1 MGINCM
7 ADIINRLER
16 MQDEIERMIE
26 DVADLKQEYR
36 RDHPYTN
43 KDNDDYLWALFEADS
58 SLTDVSVS
66 ITDACDTINGVKY
79 DA

>member
-43 KDNDDYLWALFEADS
+43 KDNDSYLYALFKADS
-58 SLTDVSVS
+58 SLTDVSAS